1 MDMPSPNN
9 IVIYM
14 ERLDNLT
21 KSLQKNTEI
30 LEASIQANNQRH
42 EENEARIEKLEEFNL
57 MWTSRLEGGRVTVK
71 IAATFAFLVLMFAVK
86 GFYAGLVS
94 LLESFKGG

>member
-1 MDMPSPNN
+1 
-9 IVIYM
+9 M

-30 LEASIQANNQRH
+30 LEANIQANNQRH

-57 MWTSRLEGGRVTVK
+57 MWTSRLEGGKVTIK
-71 IAATFAFLVLMFAVK
+71 FAAAFAFLVVMFAVK
-86 GFYAGLVS
+86 GFYSGIVS
-94 LLESFKGG
+94 LLESLKGG